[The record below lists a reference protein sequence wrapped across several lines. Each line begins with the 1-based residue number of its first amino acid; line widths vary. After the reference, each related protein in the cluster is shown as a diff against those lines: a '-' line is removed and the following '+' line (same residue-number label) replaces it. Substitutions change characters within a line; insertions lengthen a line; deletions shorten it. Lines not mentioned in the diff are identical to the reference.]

1 MALPLLVAI
10 DNARD
15 QLEPVLPAYA
25 AGRLKQRDLAHGLG
39 VLFRQ
44 LGTCRMLLN
53 GTADPLFISQMQAA
67 SVYLFRLPILDDEE
81 KLTSR
86 AACFWDAVA
95 GGYLDAAREIA
106 RWSRT
111 THNPDREHEDDFIH
125 VMFLMKRYFL
135 APHPDDAQG
144 REAFDQEQIARL
156 ERWEAVL
163 EGGVDPRLDLCRAL
177 QQQDRDAFQEA
188 LIAVG
193 ENRRAML
200 ERREAAGQLKPEVM
214 LWMKPIWP
222 EGLALMR
229 LAELDDLGRDFD
241 CPDVPALL
249 RVDPPFHY
257 DPDAWRDL
265 DFRPAKR

>member
-25 AGRLKQRDLAHGLG
+25 AGQLKQRDLAHGLG

-44 LGTCRMLLN
+44 LGTCRMLIN

-67 SVYLFRLPILDDEE
+67 SVYLFRLPILKDDE

-86 AACFWDAVA
+86 AGCFWDAIA
-95 GGYLDAAREIA
+95 GGYLEAAREIA

-111 THNPDREHEDDFIH
+111 THNPDREHEDDFLH

-135 APHPDDAQG
+135 APDPDDALG
-144 REAFDQEQIARL
+144 REVFDREQLGRL

-163 EGGVDPRLDLCRAL
+163 EGGTDPRLDLCRAL
-177 QQQDRDAFQEA
+177 HQRDRDLFQEA
-188 LIAVG
+188 LIAAG
-193 ENRRAML
+193 ETRRAL
-200 ERREAAGQLKPEVM
+200 LNKREAAGQLKPEVL

-222 EGLALMR
+222 EGMALMR
-229 LAELDDLGRDFD
+229 LAELDGLGRDFD
-241 CPDVPALL
+241 CPDVPPLL
-249 RVDPPFHY
+249 RVDPPFRY
-257 DPDAWRDL
+257 DANAWREV
-265 DFRPAKR
+265 DFQPARQ